1 MPSCCADGKQ
11 VRGEELHVTS
21 GGHPALG
28 LIEDPGPLL
37 NGVSS
42 TAPHLGLRLYFD
54 YFTSIVPFNSW
65 NELMRQMGLED
76 NDIRVARARAL
87 DPREALYEMLVTWLS
102 KAGKA
107 ASVNTLLDALETLRE
122 RNAVESIQNH
132 LVGSGRYG
140 YDEDEGSR

>member
-1 MPSCCADGKQ
+1 
-11 VRGEELHVTS
+11 
-21 GGHPALG
+21 
-28 LIEDPGPLL
+28 
-37 NGVSS
+37 
-42 TAPHLGLRLYFD
+42 
-54 YFTSIVPFNSW
+54 
-65 NELMRQMGLED
+65 MRQMGLED